1 MSLIANLTAK
11 LRTHKGKGASRR
23 LRRLESQVPAIVYG
37 GAQAPVAISLEL
49 KDLVKALENEAVFS
63 QVLNL
68 DIEGKIEPTILKA
81 LQRHPTKNTPTHV
94 DFMRVDARAKMV
106 MRVPLHFTNQ
116 DNCVGVKANGGAI
129 PHYCSHVE
137 IACLPAQLPE
147 FIEVDMTHVDV
158 GTTLHLSDL
167 KLPEGVEIPA
177 LALGHDHDQ
186 PVANVHKVSVGE

>member
-63 QVLNL
+63 QVLSL

-94 DFMRVDARAKMV
+94 DFMRVDALAKMV

-129 PHYCSHVE
+129 THYCSDVE

-147 FIEVDMTHVDV
+147 FIEVDMTHIDI

-186 PVANVHKVSVGE
+186 PVVNVHKVSVGE

>member
-63 QVLNL
+63 QVLSL

-94 DFMRVDARAKMV
+94 DFMRVDALAKMV

-129 PHYCSHVE
+129 THYCSDVE

-147 FIEVDMTHVDV
+147 FIDVDMTHIDV

-186 PVANVHKVSVGE
+186 PVVNVHKVSVGE